1 MKRTLVLLA
10 AMVVAVTASLNA
22 FASEPDKP
30 GTKLITIQGGY
41 GPGIGA
47 VLSGNIAM
55 ANLGASHLYGGLQ
68 LIFGF
73 KSPKWQPGLIL
84 FILWMLCIV
93 SLCVF
98 VASGFISHE
107 VLTI

>member
-10 AMVVAVTASLNA
+10 AMAVSLSASLNA

-55 ANLGASHLYGGLQ
+55 ANLGAGHLYGGMQ
-68 LIFGF
+68 LGGNFRHG
-73 KSPKWQPGLIL
+73 KVAEVSP
-84 FILWMLCIV
+84 
-93 SLCVF
+93 
-98 VASGFISHE
+98 
-107 VLTI
+107 VLRW